1 MSTVGSYRGP
11 NIVTRGLVLHLDAA
25 SPNSYYSPNGGTV
38 WKDVSGNDI
47 SPSMYNQA
55 EYNSN
60 TPQSFALDGTNDY
73 LQVTTTTPSLEF
85 QYSDNFTLEAYVL
98 CRESGTGYIIN
109 NRVADSPVSYA
120 GWALVVAGGK
130 FLGICGGYQSG
141 YAWRRSESST
151 SDFQA
156 HMLNKWAHAV
166 YVNSSIEGQ
175 SRLYMNGVDRTDMSS
190 DDSTP
195 PATIPYNTSHKIS
208 IGISPAD
215 GTPGGHYL
223 NGEVGAVRVYNRA
236 LTAQEVLQNFNSTKD
251 RFGL

>member
-55 EYNSN
+55 AHIDSA
-60 TPQSFALDGTNDY
+60 PKSFTLDGTNDY
-73 LQVTTTTPSLEF
+73 IQVPTTTPSLEF
-85 QYSDNFTLEAYVL
+85 QYSDNFTIEAYAYVK
-98 CRESGTGYIIN
+98 ESGTGYIIN
-109 NRVADSPVSYA
+109 NRKADSPITYA
-120 GWALVVAGGK
+120 GWGMAIASGQVAC
-130 FLGICGGYQSG
+130 FVGGYQSG
-141 YAWRRSESST
+141 YKWRRVDSST
-151 SDFQA
+151 SDFSTYVA
-156 HMLNKWAHAV
+156 NKWAHIV
-166 YVNSSIEGQ
+166 WVNSSMEGQ
-175 SRLYMNGVDRTDMSS
+175 GKVYINGVDRTNTSA

-195 PATIPYNTSHKIS
+195 PATVPYVTEHKVS

-223 NGEVGAVRVYNRA
+223 NGEIGAIRIYNRA
-236 LTAQEVLQNFNSTKD
+236 LSAQEVLQNFNATKD